1 MRPQRAIVKQLP
13 NLLTIFRLLMVP
25 VVVELILEGRLAW
38 AFWVF
43 VLAGV
48 TDAVDGI
55 LARVLDA
62 RSKLGGFLDPLADKA
77 LLVSVFVALGW
88 SGVLPSWI
96 VTLVVFRDVLIVG
109 GAILYEM
116 VVGGLHMRPLLVSK
130 ANTVAQV
137 ALGAGTLAVEGL
149 NLDVGPLVGVLTF
162 AAAAT
167 TIASGAAYLWVW
179 GRHALE
185 ATHEGDDR

>member
-1 MRPQRAIVKQLP
+1 
-13 NLLTIFRLLMVP
+13 MVP
-25 VVVELILEGRLAW
+25 VTVQLILDGRLDW

-43 VLAGV
+43 VLAGI

-62 RSKLGGFLDPLADKA
+62 RTKIGAFLDPLADKA

-88 SGVLPSWI
+88 SGILPTWI
-96 VTLVVFRDVLIVG
+96 VILVVFRDVLIVG
-109 GAILYEM
+109 GALLYQM
-116 VVGGLHMRPLLVSK
+116 VVGDLSMRPLLVSK

-137 ALGAGTLAVEGL
+137 ALGAGTLAVQGL
-149 NLDVGPLVGVLTF
+149 DLDAGALLGVLTM

-167 TIASGAAYLWVW
+167 TIASGAAYIWVW

-185 ATHEGDDR
+185 ATHEDER

>member
-1 MRPQRAIVKQLP
+1 MRPYRTLLRQVP
-13 NLLTIFRLLMVP
+13 NLLTVLRLLMVP
-25 VVVELILEGRLAW
+25 VTVQLILDGRLDW

-43 VLAGV
+43 VLAGI

-62 RSKLGGFLDPLADKA
+62 RTKIGAFLDPLADKA

-88 SGVLPSWI
+88 SGILPTWI
-96 VTLVVFRDVLIVG
+96 VILVVFRDVLIVG
-109 GAILYEM
+109 GALLYQM
-116 VVGGLHMRPLLVSK
+116 VVGDLSMRPLLVSK

-137 ALGAGTLAVEGL
+137 ALGAGTLAVQGL
-149 NLDVGPLVGVLTF
+149 DLDAGALLGVLTM

-167 TIASGAAYLWVW
+167 TIASGAAYIWVW

-185 ATHEGDDR
+185 ATHEDER

>member
-1 MRPQRAIVKQLP
+1 MRSTRPLVKHLP
-13 NLLTIFRLLMVP
+13 NLLTICRLLMVP
-25 VVVELILEGRLAW
+25 MVVVMILEGRLDW
-38 AFWVF
+38 AFWGFLV
-43 VLAGV
+43 AGL

-55 LARVLDA
+55 LARMLDA
-62 RSKLGGFLDPLADKA
+62 RTKIGGFLDPLADKA

-88 SGVLPSWI
+88 EGVLPSWI

-116 VVGGLHMRPLLVSK
+116 IVGGLHMRPLFISK

-149 NLDVGPLVGVLTF
+149 KLDVGPLVGVLTM

-167 TIASGAAYLWVW
+167 TILSGGAYLWVW
-179 GRHALE
+179 GRHALD
-185 ATHEGDDR
+185 ATHEDDR